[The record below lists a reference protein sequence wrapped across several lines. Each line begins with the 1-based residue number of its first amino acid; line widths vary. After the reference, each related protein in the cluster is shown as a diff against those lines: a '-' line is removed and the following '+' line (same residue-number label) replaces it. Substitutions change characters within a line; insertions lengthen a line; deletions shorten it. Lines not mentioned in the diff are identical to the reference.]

1 MFFILFVI
9 SQADPLSQ
17 HLFFLEPK
25 RWRPLRMKLSPAFTS
40 GKLKEM
46 FALMSECA
54 DHLIQYMDKI
64 TNTGNPIECRELT
77 AKYTTDVIGNCVFG
91 IEMNALSD
99 ENSEF
104 RKMGRE
110 AFNPSW
116 LNILRI
122 RIRQI
127 FPWFYNILF
136 GYFLPQ
142 TNVTKFFTRV
152 IVENMDYRETN
163 NINRN
168 DFIDILRELRN
179 HPDKL
184 DGIGMYSLYLL
195 LFIFLMCIKYFI
207 FCNVKIVRSRCIYLK
222 NFINW

>member
-1 MFFILFVI
+1 
-9 SQADPLSQ
+9 
-17 HLFFLEPK
+17 
-25 RWRPLRMKLSPAFTS
+25 MKLSPAFTS

-64 TNTGNPIECRELT
+64 TNTGNPVESRELT

-116 LNILRI
+116 INMLRI
-122 RIRQI
+122 RARQI

-136 GYFLPQ
+136 GYLLPQ

-152 IVENMDYRETN
+152 IVENIDYRETN
-163 NINRN
+163 NIVRN
-168 DFIDILRELRN
+168 DFIDILRELKN

-195 LFIFLMCIKYFI
+195 LFIFLMCYRIFYF
-207 FCNVKIVRSRCIYLK
+207 L
-222 NFINW
+222 